1 MAIVVNKIPTNTNI
15 LKAPI
20 VSNVVS
26 KDMTRNFGSPEDYVE
41 LNITDPSGKNLFNLV
56 PFLNYKIPG
65 TFPATEEPSIQEL
78 EFNPGEDLTNLGLV
92 SGDYILKYNILR
104 PKIVKDAILSFFIK
118 EISDDR
124 TEIRLVNNNIPESNI
139 ELNTFEFI
147 NEIQSLTYFK
157 EFYINF
163 GGNQLLPA
171 VNIALD
177 RNTSPFSVLI
187 KLLEPLPQKYSLNR
201 TLNIVDKISNSQEF
215 SVSITID
222 PIPVTFPT
230 LRGPNFDLELDNI
243 KVGPT
248 PYYNFDEITNFK
260 GEFAPQL
267 QQLLGQLSASNFAI
281 NVDYTDYENFI
292 HFSSAARRLE
302 GFRYKMEKIEL
313 FTFQSS
319 SAAGGFS
326 PSALL
331 DAQTNQNNINKIIQS
346 FDGYEQYLYYN
357 SSSYAWPKQTSV
369 KPYINYSITSSQ
381 AAIWYTSA
389 YELSSLYDD
398 NNQNYILYTLPGY
411 VTEDTSNELL
421 FKFMATM
428 GHMFDDIWI
437 HIKTI
442 TELYKS
448 KNSLTKGISK
458 DLVYFALQ
466 SLGIEVYTDQ
476 DGKDV
481 FRYLYGVDRDGNYLP
496 QTGSWETLISASN
509 YQLPGQD
516 IQKGIYKRLYHNLPL
531 LLKSKGTTRFI
542 QYLNTIFGIPST
554 IMSHIEYGGADKLT
568 SSFEYEFDR
577 FTYALDVYG
586 SNTIDIPWVYNSQS
600 LNRTGFNDITP
611 NGIEFRFKA
620 NASPLSL
627 TQSLFYNNPNYNLYL
642 LYTNTGSSDSIYSGS
657 TGEFGYLQFN
667 LGSTSIT
674 SSTVPVFT
682 TGSDN
687 ETSWYNVLVQRRT
700 PDRRIG
706 DINLPQTY
714 DIYIK
719 NNVWGEVGHK
729 ASASL
734 TTSTQNT
741 PWYTNNTTLT
751 FGGGTY
757 PFSGSIQE
765 IRLWSNYLP
774 ELTFDSHVLNP
785 ESIEG
790 EYTSSA
796 YNDLAA
802 RFTLGNNLYTYNHF
816 IDTEVYSTHPDQST
830 QILTASFSNFPN
842 QNNYKSFTERYYAD
856 VANSGYANPVVNKV
870 RIYSGSEYGVQL
882 MPNKTIE
889 VAPLIPITKDIHLL
903 DAGLSP
909 QDEINRAIIAHF
921 GSTYDLDNIIGDP
934 DLNSYDELR
943 NLQREFFK
951 KFNNKYN
958 YKDYIR
964 LIEFFHNSLFRTL
977 KDFTPARTNPSTGI
991 IVKHHLLERPIA
1003 IKPEPNVTD
1012 FNNEF
1017 ANIKTGFISASNG
1030 GDYSQSLY
1038 DIIYFTKQGY
1048 TTESS
1053 DARDFFTGEFPG
1065 GVVPFDDLVYQPNP
1079 FTLFKDNSSYYSQS
1093 IWYHEYFPLI
1103 NNASCSISNFYR
1115 KETFINSQSKSV
1127 RVLEPAEIQK
1137 YNYVSERILRSRYEG
1152 TSTTSTTYTFFVD
1165 TDDTRDVYNKT
1176 AVIDKNTVKFGYI
1189 ANAFTRDSG
1198 SEFINSMPERTNL
1211 YIKYL
1216 IDESGSLTD
1225 LVRKDYKTVS
1235 EREKFNL
1242 YQVQNTFKQGEVLDI
1257 ALFNNKNP
1265 SNQADLDGNKTIF
1278 AGGFRFHP
1286 VLWCL
1291 PTDNAPTSVFGT
1303 IANGPYI
1310 TNTNEFK
1317 RPDLIYQLD
1326 PKIWPKGQAGVPPPN
1341 IAPADYTAAE
1351 FRVAKGELWDV
1362 HRFRSWFV
1370 NQATRNW
1377 RFNYRTFFYVE
1388 RFAGGVV
1395 NESLAITFN
1404 VRLALALPPNFNRL
1418 TKKIRDKILRDRPK
1432 PFLTLTLIMPRFSRR
1447 SFNSQEFR
1455 NLEQD
1460 TTYTPQILK
1469 IANADRDSKWDFLVT
1484 DGTNGSNENY
1494 LSFSSSTAYSASA
1507 STEIFCSERQ
1517 AFWYPGFRFVNY
1529 YSSTNPPANDAW
1541 WKRLFGRFPR
1551 ATRTR
1556 YNFEI
1561 NPGDVIRF
1569 FDMEGTGGF
1578 DPDYEF
1584 EIVEVKPPGS
1594 DGTIGSRSQLSFK
1607 INGVIPETC
1616 TGSYDPVAGISRI
1629 WYYVFSRKI
1638 PDETN
1643 IVIDFQ
1649 KQFGNTSPGIIRNNN
1664 LLSNIQDKIPTIVK
1678 EVKNQ
1683 LLDADNNTSGSD

>member
-1 MAIVVNKIPTNTNI
+1 MAIVVNKIPNNTNI
-15 LKAPI
+15 LKAPT

-26 KDMTRNFGSPEDYVE
+26 KDMTRNFGFPEDYVE

-92 SGDYILKYNILR
+92 SGDYILNYNILR

-147 NEIQSLTYFK
+147 NEIQSLTYFR

-222 PIPVTFPT
+222 PIPTVFPT
-230 LRGPNFDLELDNI
+230 LRGPNFNLELDNI
-243 KVGPT
+243 KTGPT
-248 PYYNFDEITNFK
+248 PYYNFDEITNFR
-260 GEFAPQL
+260 GEFTPQL

-292 HFSSAARRLE
+292 HFSSATRRLE
-302 GFRYKMEKIEL
+302 GFRYKMENIEL
-313 FTFQSS
+313 FTSQSS
-319 SAAGGFS
+319 SAALGFS
-326 PSALL
+326 PSSIL
-331 DAQTNQNNINKIIQS
+331 DAQNNQSNINKIIQS

-357 SSSYAWPKQTSV
+357 SSSYSWPKQNST

-381 AAIWYTSA
+381 AAVWYTSM
-389 YELSSLYDD
+389 YESASLYDD

-411 VTEDTSNELL
+411 VTEDNSNELL

-437 HIKTI
+437 HIKAI
-442 TELYKS
+442 TELYQA
-448 KNSLTKGISK
+448 KNSLTNGISK

-466 SLGIEVYTDQ
+466 SLGIDVYTDQ

-481 FRYLYGVDRDGNYLP
+481 FKYLYGVDKDGNYLP
-496 QTGSWETLISASN
+496 QTGSWETLVSASN

-554 IMSHIEYGGADKLT
+554 IMSYIEYGGADKLT
-568 SSFEYEFDR
+568 SSFEYEYDR
-577 FTYALDVYG
+577 FTYALEISG
-586 SNTIDIPWVYNSQS
+586 SNTIEIPWVYTSQS
-600 LNRTGFNDITP
+600 LNRVGLNNIAP

-620 NASPLSL
+620 FTTASNILASNYA
-627 TQSLFYNNPNYNLYL
+627 TQSLFYNGSNYNLYL
-642 LYTNTGSSDSIYSGS
+642 LYTNTGSNDSIYSGS
-657 TGEFGYLQFN
+657 IGDFGYLQFN
-667 LGSTSIT
+667 LGSISVT

-682 TGSDN
+682 TGSDG
-687 ETSWYNVLVQRRT
+687 ETSWYSVLVQRIS
-700 PDRRIG
+700 PNIG
-706 DINLPQTY
+706 ILNVNASQTY
-714 DIYIK
+714 DIYLK
-719 NNVWGEVGHK
+719 NNVWGETGHI

-741 PWYTNNTTLT
+741 PWYTNGTILT

-765 IRLWSNYLP
+765 VRLWSNYIP

-790 EYTSSA
+790 AYTSSA
-796 YNDLAA
+796 YNDLTA

-830 QILTASFSNFPN
+830 QILTASFSNFLN
-842 QNNYKSFTERYYAD
+842 QNNYNSFTERYYAD
-856 VANSGYANPVVNKV
+856 VANSGYANPIVNKV

-909 QDEINRAIIAHF
+909 QDEINKAIISHF
-921 GSTYDLDNIIGDP
+921 GSTYDLDDIIGNP
-934 DLNSYDELR
+934 STSSYEELN

-977 KDFTPARTNPSTGI
+977 KDFTPARTNPATGI
-991 IVKHHLLERPIA
+991 IIKPHLLERPLVYR
-1003 IKPEPNVTD
+1003 PEPNVTD

-1017 ANIKTGFISASNG
+1017 ANIKTGFISGSNG
-1030 GDYSQSLY
+1030 GNYSQSLY

-1048 TTESS
+1048 TTQSS
-1053 DARDFFTGEFPG
+1053 DARDFFTGIFPG
-1065 GVVPFDDLVYQPNP
+1065 ATVPFDDLVYQPNP
-1079 FTLFKDNSSYYSQS
+1079 FTLFKDTNSSLYSQS
-1093 IWYHEYFPLI
+1093 IWYHDYFPLL
-1103 NNASCSISNFYR
+1103 NNVSCSISNFY
-1115 KETFINSQSKSV
+1115 KKQTFINSQSKSV
-1127 RVLEPAEIQK
+1127 QVLEPSEIQK
-1137 YNYVSERILRSRYEG
+1137 YNYISKRILRSKFEG
-1152 TSTTSTTYTFFVD
+1152 SSTTSTTYTFFSEY
-1165 TDDTRDVYNKT
+1165 DDFRDVYGKT
-1176 AVIDKNTVKFGYI
+1176 AVIDKNTVKFAYI

-1198 SEFINSMPERTNL
+1198 SEFINPMPERTNL
-1211 YIKYL
+1211 YVKYL

-1225 LVRKDYKTVS
+1225 LVRKDYNVIS

-1242 YQVQNTFKQGEVLDI
+1242 YQVQNTFKQGEDIDI

-1265 SNQADLDGNKTIF
+1265 SNQADLDGNKKIF

-1286 VLWCL
+1286 ILWSL
-1291 PTDNAPTSVFGT
+1291 PVTTTFGEFTAP
-1303 IANGPYI
+1303 PYI
-1310 TNTNEFK
+1310 GINSK

-1326 PKIWPKGQAGVPPPN
+1326 PKIWPKGQAG
-1341 IAPADYTAAE
+1341 IAPPLTSPSDYPVTQ
-1351 FRVAKGELWDV
+1351 FQVFSKELWDV
-1362 HRFRSWFV
+1362 NRYYYYYSNPSSINSRI
-1370 NQATRNW
+1370 NQRI
-1377 RFNYRTFFYVE
+1377 YFYVE
-1388 RFAGGVV
+1388 RVGGGAI
-1395 NESLAITFN
+1395 NEPLAITFN
-1404 VRLALALPPNFNRL
+1404 VRIAENLPVNYYALPSKIQRNVIKTR
-1418 TKKIRDKILRDRPK
+1418 KKQ
-1432 PFLTLTLIMPRFSRR
+1432 FLTLTLVIPRFSRY

-1455 NLEQD
+1455 NFELD
-1460 TTYTPQILK
+1460 STYTPQILK
-1469 IANADRDSKWDFLVT
+1469 ISNADRNTKWDFLVT
-1484 DGTNGSNENY
+1484 DSTTSGNQNY
-1494 LSFSSSTAYSASA
+1494 LTFSSSAGYSSSA
-1507 STEIFCSERQ
+1507 STEIFCSDRQ
-1517 AFWYPGFRFVNY
+1517 AFWYPGFKFVDY
-1529 YSSTNPPANDAW
+1529 YTGTLPTNQNW
-1541 WKRLFGRFPR
+1541 FLRLFGRFPR
-1551 ATRTR
+1551 PTRTR
-1556 YNFEI
+1556 FNFEL
-1561 NPGDVIRF
+1561 NPGDIVRF
-1569 FDMEGTGGF
+1569 FDMAGTGGF

-1584 EIVEVKPPGS
+1584 EITSVTPPNQS
-1594 DGTIGSRSQLSFK
+1594 DRSKLSFK
-1607 INGVIPETC
+1607 INGIIPEAC
-1616 TGSYDPVAGISRI
+1616 TGSYDNTTKVSTL
-1629 WYYVFSRKI
+1629 WYYVFSKKV

-1649 KQFGNTSPGIIRNNN
+1649 KQFGNTSPGIIKNIN
-1664 LLSNIQDKIPTIVK
+1664 LLTNIQDKIPAIVK
-1678 EVKNQ
+1678 EIKNQ